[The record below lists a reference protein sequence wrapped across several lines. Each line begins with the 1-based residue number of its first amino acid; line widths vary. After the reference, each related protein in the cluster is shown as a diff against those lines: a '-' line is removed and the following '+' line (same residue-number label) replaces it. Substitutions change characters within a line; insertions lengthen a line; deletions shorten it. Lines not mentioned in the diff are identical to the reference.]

1 MAALTR
7 VVIYNKMKAEYRIIE
22 KATSGGACPGR
33 TGGAMTGLE
42 SCRGGF
48 SRKGGSSVKKFTR
61 EQIWM
66 AVVLATLAVFVG
78 STIALFILVDAYV
91 WFYWFTPLLLFIV
104 SSLALLL
111 EIYLYF
117 RK

>member
-1 MAALTR
+1 M
-7 VVIYNKMKAEYRIIE
+7 
-22 KATSGGACPGR
+22 
-33 TGGAMTGLE
+33 
-42 SCRGGF
+42 
-48 SRKGGSSVKKFTR
+48 KKFTR

-78 STIALFILVDAYV
+78 STIALFCLVSSWV
-91 WFYWFTPLLLFIV
+91 WYDWFTPLLLFIV

>member
-1 MAALTR
+1 MKKLTR
-7 VVIYNKMKAEYRIIE
+7 GQMW
-22 KATSGGACPGR
+22 T
-33 TGGAMTGLE
+33 
-42 SCRGGF
+42 
-48 SRKGGSSVKKFTR
+48 
-61 EQIWM
+61 

-78 STIALFILVDAYV
+78 STIALFALVDTYV
-91 WFYWFTPLLLFIV
+91 WFDWFPPLLLFIV

>member
-1 MAALTR
+1 M
-7 VVIYNKMKAEYRIIE
+7 
-22 KATSGGACPGR
+22 
-33 TGGAMTGLE
+33 
-42 SCRGGF
+42 
-48 SRKGGSSVKKFTR
+48 KKFTR

-91 WFYWFTPLLLFIV
+91 WFDWFPPLLLFIV

>member
-1 MAALTR
+1 
-7 VVIYNKMKAEYRIIE
+7 
-22 KATSGGACPGR
+22 
-33 TGGAMTGLE
+33 
-42 SCRGGF
+42 
-48 SRKGGSSVKKFTR
+48 
-61 EQIWM
+61 M

-78 STIALFILVDAYV
+78 STIALFALVDTYV
-91 WFYWFTPLLLFIV
+91 WFDCFTPLLLFIV

>member
-22 KATSGGACPGR
+22 KITSGGACPGR

-78 STIALFILVDAYV
+78 STIALLCLVSL
-91 WFYWFTPLLLFIV
+91 WFYEWCVALLLFIV

>member
-1 MAALTR
+1 
-7 VVIYNKMKAEYRIIE
+7 
-22 KATSGGACPGR
+22 
-33 TGGAMTGLE
+33 MTGLE

-78 STIALFILVDAYV
+78 STIALFALVDTYV
-91 WFYWFTPLLLFIV
+91 WFDCFTPLLLFIV